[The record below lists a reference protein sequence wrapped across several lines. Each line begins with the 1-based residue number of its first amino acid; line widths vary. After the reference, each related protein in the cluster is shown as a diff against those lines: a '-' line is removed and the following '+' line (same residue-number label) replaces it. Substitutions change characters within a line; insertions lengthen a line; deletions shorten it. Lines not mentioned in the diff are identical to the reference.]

1 MDRFS
6 SADEVLDFAIK
17 GEIESYEFYTELA
30 EKVDHPWMREVF
42 SEFAREEVGHRK
54 KLEALK
60 EGKILMHARE
70 KIQDLK
76 IADYV
81 IEAEITPDLDYQQAL
96 QIAMHKEK
104 KAFRLYS
111 DLARSVKDE
120 GLKNTF
126 LALAQEEAK
135 HKLRFEIEYDDH
147 VLSSGQ

>member
-1 MDRFS
+1 MEKFS

-17 GEIESYEFYTELA
+17 GEIESYEFYTGLS
-30 EKVDHPWMREVF
+30 EKVDRPSMKQVF
-42 SEFAREEVGHRK
+42 SEFAREEVGHRQ

-60 EGKILMHARE
+60 EGKILMPALE
-70 KIQDLK
+70 KVQDLK

-81 IEAEITPDLDYQQAL
+81 VESEITPNLDYQQAL

-111 DLARSVKDE
+111 DLARSVEDE

-135 HKLRFEIEYDDH
+135 HKLRFEIEYDDNL
-147 VLSSGQ
+147 LSSGQ